1 MSQDAAMTLPRYDVS
16 RHAREGGYA
25 SIAHHGGAVVAARAR
40 QGQRDK
46 WAREIDPLGL
56 LDALELARRLD
67 ARLRQQMAKLTAA
80 RMAKAAAR
88 RAEKQQGGNRAA

>member
-16 RHAREGGYA
+16 QHAREGGYA
-25 SIAHHGGAVVAARAR
+25 SIARQGGAVGAARAR
-40 QGQRDK
+40 RGQRDK

-67 ARLRQQMAKLTAA
+67 ARLKQQLARLTAA

-88 RAEKQQGGNRAA
+88 REKQQGGNRAAA